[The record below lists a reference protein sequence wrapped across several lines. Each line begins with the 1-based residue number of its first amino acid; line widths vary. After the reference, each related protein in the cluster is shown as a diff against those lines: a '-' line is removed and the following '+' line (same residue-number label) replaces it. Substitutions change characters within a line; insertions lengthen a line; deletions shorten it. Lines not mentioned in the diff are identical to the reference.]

1 MKNKLLLNMETK
13 SKFYLK
19 LIGVLL
25 ITLPFIDFFFNNGL
39 NDFKRGLNDGNSKRN
54 YEYFNVIPK
63 NSVNN
68 TISIPRIDG
77 DILTNEISLEVY
89 TDRSLD
95 IYPFYIWVLYLL
107 LGVVIVFYL
116 FSTIR
121 LIKRFIN
128 GELFE
133 KSTYNTL
140 LYNGFAVI
148 SFTLIDSLLNF
159 IKNNQ
164 LEKYLVN
171 SNFIISENNMI
182 NISSL
187 SAGLFTLVFAIA
199 LKQSIQ
205 MKQENDL
212 TI

>member
-1 MKNKLLLNMETK
+1 LLLNMETK

>member
-1 MKNKLLLNMETK
+1 METK

-39 NDFKRGLNDGNSKRN
+39 NDFKRGFNKGEAEGN
-54 YEYFNVIPK
+54 YEYFNIFPK
-63 NSVNN
+63 NSDNN

-77 DILTNEISLEVY
+77 NILTNEISLEVY

-107 LGVVIVFYL
+107 LGVVMIFYL

-148 SFTLIDSLLNF
+148 CFSLIDSLLTI

-171 SNFIISENNMI
+171 SNFIISKSYMI
-182 NISSL
+182 NASDIYT
-187 SAGLFTLVFAIA
+187 GLFIIAFAIA

>member
-1 MKNKLLLNMETK
+1 MFLT
-13 SKFYLK
+13 
-19 LIGVLL
+19 
-25 ITLPFIDFFFNNGL
+25 
-39 NDFKRGLNDGNSKRN
+39 RG
-54 YEYFNVIPK
+54 
-63 NSVNN
+63 
-68 TISIPRIDG
+68 
-77 DILTNEISLEVY
+77 
-89 TDRSLD
+89 
-95 IYPFYIWVLYLL
+95 
-107 LGVVIVFYL
+107 
-116 FSTIR
+116 R
-121 LIKRFIN
+121 LH
-128 GELFE
+128 
-133 KSTYNTL
+133 TYNTL

-148 SFTLIDSLLNF
+148 GFTLIDSLLNF

-182 NISSL
+182 DISSL

>member
-1 MKNKLLLNMETK
+1 METK

-19 LIGVLL
+19 IIGVLL

-39 NDFKRGLNDGNSKRN
+39 NDFMRGWQNAEIAQSS
-54 YEYFNVIPK
+54 EYFKVIPK
-63 NSVNN
+63 NGSENPV
-68 TISIPRIDG
+68 SIPKIDG
-77 DILTNEISLEVY
+77 TIITEAMNLSIHTEKSLA
-89 TDRSLD
+89 

-107 LGVVIVFYL
+107 LGLTMIFYF

-148 SFTLIDSLLNF
+148 SFSLIDSSLNY
-159 IKNNQ
+159 IKNSQ

-171 SNFIISENNMI
+171 SNYIISENNMVNASDI
-182 NISSL
+182 YT
-187 SAGLFTLVFAIA
+187 GLFIIAFAIA

>member
-1 MKNKLLLNMETK
+1 METK

-39 NDFKRGLNDGNSKRN
+39 NDFKRGFNKGEAEGN
-54 YEYFNVIPK
+54 YEYFNIIPK
-63 NSVNN
+63 NSDNN

-77 DILTNEISLEVY
+77 NILTNEISLEVY

-107 LGVVIVFYL
+107 LGVVIILYL

-148 SFTLIDSLLNF
+148 GFTLIDSLLNF

-182 NISSL
+182 DISSL

>member
-1 MKNKLLLNMETK
+1 METK

>member
-1 MKNKLLLNMETK
+1 METK

-39 NDFKRGLNDGNSKRN
+39 NDFMRGWQNAEIAQSS
-54 YEYFNVIPK
+54 EYFKVIPK
-63 NSVNN
+63 NGSENPV
-68 TISIPRIDG
+68 SIPKIDG
-77 DILTNEISLEVY
+77 TIITEAMNLSIHTEKSLA
-89 TDRSLD
+89 

-107 LGVVIVFYL
+107 LGLTMIFYL

-148 SFTLIDSLLNF
+148 GFSLIDSLLTI

-171 SNFIISENNMI
+171 SNFIISKSYMI
-182 NISSL
+182 NASDIYT
-187 SAGLFTLVFAIA
+187 GLFIIAFAIA

>member
-1 MKNKLLLNMETK
+1 M
-13 SKFYLK
+13 
-19 LIGVLL
+19 
-25 ITLPFIDFFFNNGL
+25 
-39 NDFKRGLNDGNSKRN
+39 
-54 YEYFNVIPK
+54 
-63 NSVNN
+63 
-68 TISIPRIDG
+68 
-77 DILTNEISLEVY
+77 
-89 TDRSLD
+89 
-95 IYPFYIWVLYLL
+95 
-107 LGVVIVFYL
+107 
-116 FSTIR
+116 
-121 LIKRFIN
+121 KRFIN

-148 SFTLIDSLLNF
+148 GFTLIDSLLNF

-182 NISSL
+182 DISSL

>member
-1 MKNKLLLNMETK
+1 METK

-39 NDFKRGLNDGNSKRN
+39 NDFKRGLNDGNSKGN

-63 NSVNN
+63 KNNDNN
-68 TISIPRIDG
+68 TISIPKING

-107 LGVVIVFYL
+107 LGVVMIFYL

-148 SFTLIDSLLNF
+148 GFSLIDSLLNF
-159 IKNNQ
+159 IKNHQ

-182 NISSL
+182 NASDIYT
-187 SAGLFTLVFAIA
+187 GLFIIAFAIA

>member
-1 MKNKLLLNMETK
+1 M
-13 SKFYLK
+13 
-19 LIGVLL
+19 I
-25 ITLPFIDFFFNNGL
+25 
-39 NDFKRGLNDGNSKRN
+39 
-54 YEYFNVIPK
+54 
-63 NSVNN
+63 
-68 TISIPRIDG
+68 
-77 DILTNEISLEVY
+77 
-89 TDRSLD
+89 
-95 IYPFYIWVLYLL
+95 
-107 LGVVIVFYL
+107 FYL

-148 SFTLIDSLLNF
+148 GFSLIDSLLTI

-171 SNFIISENNMI
+171 SNFIISKSYMI
-182 NISSL
+182 NASDIYT
-187 SAGLFTLVFAIA
+187 GLFIIAFAIA

>member
-1 MKNKLLLNMETK
+1 
-13 SKFYLK
+13 
-19 LIGVLL
+19 
-25 ITLPFIDFFFNNGL
+25 
-39 NDFKRGLNDGNSKRN
+39 LNDGNSKRN

>member
-1 MKNKLLLNMETK
+1 M
-13 SKFYLK
+13 
-19 LIGVLL
+19 I
-25 ITLPFIDFFFNNGL
+25 
-39 NDFKRGLNDGNSKRN
+39 
-54 YEYFNVIPK
+54 
-63 NSVNN
+63 
-68 TISIPRIDG
+68 
-77 DILTNEISLEVY
+77 
-89 TDRSLD
+89 
-95 IYPFYIWVLYLL
+95 
-107 LGVVIVFYL
+107 FYL

-148 SFTLIDSLLNF
+148 CFSLIDSLLTI

-171 SNFIISENNMI
+171 SNFIISKSYMI
-182 NISSL
+182 NASDIYT
-187 SAGLFTLVFAIA
+187 GLFTIAFAIA

>member
-1 MKNKLLLNMETK
+1 METK

-39 NDFKRGLNDGNSKRN
+39 NDFKRGFNKGEAEGN
-54 YEYFNVIPK
+54 YEYFNIFPK
-63 NSVNN
+63 NSDNN

-77 DILTNEISLEVY
+77 NILTNEISLEVY

-107 LGVVIVFYL
+107 LGLTMIFYL

-148 SFTLIDSLLNF
+148 CFSLIDSLLTI

-171 SNFIISENNMI
+171 SNFIISKSYMI
-182 NISSL
+182 NASDIYT
-187 SAGLFTLVFAIA
+187 GLFTIAFAIA

>member
-1 MKNKLLLNMETK
+1 M
-13 SKFYLK
+13 
-19 LIGVLL
+19 
-25 ITLPFIDFFFNNGL
+25 
-39 NDFKRGLNDGNSKRN
+39 
-54 YEYFNVIPK
+54 
-63 NSVNN
+63 
-68 TISIPRIDG
+68 
-77 DILTNEISLEVY
+77 
-89 TDRSLD
+89 
-95 IYPFYIWVLYLL
+95 
-107 LGVVIVFYL
+107 
-116 FSTIR
+116 
-121 LIKRFIN
+121 N

-148 SFTLIDSLLNF
+148 GFTLIDSLLNF

-182 NISSL
+182 DISSL

>member
-1 MKNKLLLNMETK
+1 METK

-25 ITLPFIDFFFNNGL
+25 ITLSFIDFFFNNGL
-39 NDFKRGLNDGNSKRN
+39 NDFKRGFNKGEAEGN
-54 YEYFNVIPK
+54 YEYFNIFPK
-63 NSVNN
+63 NSDNN

-77 DILTNEISLEVY
+77 NILTNEISLEVY

-107 LGVVIVFYL
+107 LGVVMIFYL

-148 SFTLIDSLLNF
+148 CFSLIDSLLTI

-171 SNFIISENNMI
+171 SNFIISKSYMI
-182 NISSL
+182 NASDIYT
-187 SAGLFTLVFAIA
+187 GLFIIAFAIA

>member
-1 MKNKLLLNMETK
+1 METK

-39 NDFKRGLNDGNSKRN
+39 NDFKRGFNKGEAEGN
-54 YEYFNVIPK
+54 YEYFNIIPK
-63 NSVNN
+63 NSDNN

-77 DILTNEISLEVY
+77 NILTNEISLEVY

-107 LGVVIVFYL
+107 LGVVIIFYL

-148 SFTLIDSLLNF
+148 GFTLIDSLLNF

-182 NISSL
+182 DISSL